1 MATVEAIPTQLR
13 GEVIQRGSDGYDVAR
28 AVYNGMID
36 RYPAIIVRPVDA
48 GEVIDAV
55 RYGRERGMDIAIR
68 GGGHNGGGLGTVD
81 DGLVIDLSRMK
92 GVRVDPVA
100 RTARVGGGS
109 LLREVD
115 QATHAFGL
123 ATPSGIFG
131 TTGVGGITLGGGLG
145 HLSRKFGLAIDNVIE
160 ADMVLADGR
169 FVTVN
174 AENHPDLYWAI
185 RGGGGN
191 FGVVT
196 SFLFR
201 LHELH
206 TIIGGPMLWEI
217 DKAREIMEWY
227 REFIVDA
234 PDDINGFFAFLAVP
248 PVAPFPEHLHNRT
261 MCGFVWCYTGPHDQ
275 ADKVYDP
282 IRERFG
288 PPALDWVGPMPV
300 PALQTM
306 FDGLYPAGYQW
317 YWRADFVK
325 ELPDAAIDRH
335 IEYGSN
341 LPNIY
346 STMHLYPING
356 AAGRVG
362 ASETAWAYR
371 DAVWGAVFAGVDPDP
386 ANAAKISKWTKS
398 YQEALHPYSMG
409 GAYVNMMMDDEGQ
422 ERVRASYRHN
432 YERLTQIK
440 AKYDP
445 DNVFHINQNI
455 KPANA
460 QSASS

>member
-1 MATVEAIPTQLR
+1 MATAEATQTQLR
-13 GEVIQRGSDGYDVAR
+13 GEVIQRGTDGYDEAR

-36 RYPAIIVRPVDA
+36 RYPATIVRPIDA

-55 RYGRERGMDIAIR
+55 HYGRERGMDIAIR
-68 GGGHNGGGLGTVD
+68 GGGHNGGGLGTVN
-81 DGLVIDLSRMK
+81 DGLVIDLSKLK
-92 GVRVDPVA
+92 GVRVDPAA
-100 RTARVGGGS
+100 RTARVGGGA

-145 HLSRKFGLAIDNVIE
+145 YLSRKFGLAIDNVLE

-174 AENHPDLYWAI
+174 ADNHSDLFWAI

-196 SFLFR
+196 SFLFQ

-217 DKAREIMEWY
+217 DKAHEIMAWY

-248 PVAPFPEHLHNRT
+248 PVAPFPEHLHTKT
-261 MCGFVWCYTGPHDQ
+261 MCGIVWCYTGPHDQ
-275 ADKVYDP
+275 ADGIYDP
-282 IRERFG
+282 IRKRFG

-300 PALQTM
+300 PVLQTM
-306 FDGLYPAGYQW
+306 FDGLYPPGQQW

-335 IEYGSN
+335 IQYGSN
-341 LPNIY
+341 LASIQ

-362 ASETAWAYR
+362 ASDTAWAYR
-371 DAVWGAVFAGVDPDP
+371 DAVWGAVYAGVDPDP
-386 ANAAKISKWTKS
+386 NNADKVSDWAKS

-432 YERLTQIK
+432 YERLTQVK

-445 DNVFHINQNI
+445 DNVFHVNQNI
-455 KPANA
+455 KPARA
-460 QSASS
+460 

>member
-1 MATVEAIPTQLR
+1 MATAEATQTQLR
-13 GEVIQRGSDGYDVAR
+13 GEVIQRGTDGYDEAR

-36 RYPAIIVRPVDA
+36 RYPATIVRPIDA

-55 RYGRERGMDIAIR
+55 HYGRERGMDIAIR
-68 GGGHNGGGLGTVD
+68 GGGHNGGGLGTVN
-81 DGLVIDLSRMK
+81 DGLVIDLSKLK
-92 GVRVDPVA
+92 GVRVDPAA
-100 RTARVGGGS
+100 RTARVGGGA

-145 HLSRKFGLAIDNVIE
+145 YLSRKFGLAIDNVLE

-174 AENHPDLYWAI
+174 ADNHSDLFWAI

-196 SFLFR
+196 SFLFQ

-217 DKAREIMEWY
+217 DKAHEIMAWY

-248 PVAPFPEHLHNRT
+248 PVAPFPEHLHTKT
-261 MCGFVWCYTGPHDQ
+261 MCGIVWCYTGPHDQ
-275 ADKVYDP
+275 ADGIYDP
-282 IRERFG
+282 IRKRFG

-300 PALQTM
+300 PVLQTM
-306 FDGLYPAGYQW
+306 FDGLYPPGQQW

-335 IEYGSN
+335 IQYGSN
-341 LPNIY
+341 LASIQ

-356 AAGRVG
+356 ASGRVG
-362 ASETAWAYR
+362 ASDTAWAYR
-371 DAVWGAVFAGVDPDP
+371 DAVWGAVYAGVDPDP
-386 ANAAKISKWTKS
+386 NNADKVSDWAKS

-432 YERLTQIK
+432 YERLTQVK

-445 DNVFHINQNI
+445 DNVFHVNQNI
-455 KPANA
+455 KPARA
-460 QSASS
+460 